1 MSCPDPCPLSPL
13 DPRPDPSGP
22 GAGDPGR
29 GVVAPPRL
37 RRRQLLG
44 AGALLGLGLLGGCR
58 RPGLRLLASR
68 GDLPLPWSQELP
80 SPWRLELRDDP
91 AAVLEAL
98 ATEPPAL
105 LQLGDGWATDLSAPS
120 LQPIGTGALLDRLTP
135 QARPVSRLF
144 AAAGPA
150 LAYPFAVSPWVLLLR
165 NRPDLARRSAEGWDL
180 LLDPSLQGRL
190 VLPSAPRLSIAL
202 MNGDAGRLRRLRA
215 QALAY
220 DDRQGLNL
228 LLGGEA
234 EALVLPRRRV
244 VPLLQRDP
252 RLQALLPDS
261 GAPLSWSLL
270 LRPAAAAPPPPLEW
284 LGAILEPPLL
294 PRLLAAGWVP
304 PLPRETLAR
313 ACAGFPEPLRALLVP
328 PPGVMERCSDLPPL
342 GAAERL
348 ALQDLWDR
356 SAPRAL

>member
-1 MSCPDPCPLSPL
+1 MT
-13 DPRPDPSGP
+13 RPDPSR
-22 GAGDPGR
+22 AHFA
-29 GVVAPPRL
+29 APRW

-58 RPGLRLLASR
+58 RNGPRLLASR
-68 GDLPLPWSQELP
+68 GDLPLPWSQALP
-80 SPWRLELRDDP
+80 APWGVELRDDP
-91 AAVLEAL
+91 AAVLKAL
-98 ATEPPAL
+98 ADGPPAL
-105 LQLGDGWATDLSAPS
+105 LQLGDGWATDLSAS
-120 LQPIGTGALLDRLTP
+120 ALQPIGTEALLDRLTP

-144 AAAGPA
+144 AADGGPA
-150 LAYPFAVSPWVLLLR
+150 LAFPFAVSPWVLLLR

-190 VLPSAPRLSIAL
+190 VLPSSPRLSIAL
-202 MNGDAGRLRRLRA
+202 MNGDPARLRRLRL

-261 GAPLSWSLL
+261 GAPLSWNLL
-270 LRPAAAAPPPPLEW
+270 LRPAGAQPPPPLDW
-284 LGAILEPPLL
+284 LAACLEPPLL
-294 PRLLAAGWVP
+294 PRLMAAGWVP
-304 PLPRETLAR
+304 PLPREQLAR
-313 ACAGFPEPLRALLVP
+313 AGAGFPPVLLDLLVP
-328 PPGVMERCSDLPPL
+328 PPGVMERCTDLPPL
-342 GAAERL
+342 GTAERL

-356 SAPRAL
+356 SGAVAP

>member
-1 MSCPDPCPLSPL
+1 MSRSDSCSASRSASRLDPCA
-13 DPRPDPSGP
+13 DPSGEP
-22 GAGDPGR
+22 AAGLT
-29 GVVAPPRL
+29 AAPRL

-58 RPGLRLLASR
+58 RSDPILLASR
-68 GDLPLPWSQELP
+68 GDFPLPWSQALP

-98 ATEPPAL
+98 AKAPPAL
-105 LQLGDGWATDLSAPS
+105 LQLGDGWATGLEAPS
-120 LQPIGTGALLDRLTP
+120 LQPIGTEALFDRLTP

-144 AAAGPA
+144 AGGGPA
-150 LAYPFAVSPWVLLLR
+150 LAFPFSVSPWVLLLR

-180 LLDPSLQGRL
+180 LLDPSLKGRL
-190 VLPSAPRLSIAL
+190 VLPSSPRLSIAL
-202 MNGDAGRLRRLRA
+202 MNGDPERLRRLRA
-215 QALAY
+215 QAVAY

-252 RLQALLPDS
+252 RLQALLPES
-261 GAPLSWSLL
+261 GAPLSWTLL
-270 LRPAAAAPPPPLEW
+270 LRPAAAQPPPPLEW

-304 PLPRETLAR
+304 PLPREALER
-313 ACAGFPEPLRALLVP
+313 ACAGFHPALRALLVP
-328 PPGVMERCSDLPPL
+328 PPGVIERCTDLPPL
-342 GAAERL
+342 GTAERL

-356 SAPRAL
+356 SGAGA